1 MGRMAWAVRA
11 LVALTL
17 LAAAAPASP
26 KEPGT
31 AKSPA
36 GTAETT
42 PGKHRKYTLDEVR
55 ILGSAEHP
63 GVLFFLPRARFRL
76 LPYRPEPDWKKR
88 ILLDDKGIAGE

>member
-1 MGRMAWAVRA
+1 MGRMAWTVRA

-17 LAAAAPASP
+17 LAAASPAFP

-31 AKSPA
+31 AKPSA
-36 GTAETT
+36 GTAAAA
-42 PGKHRKYTLDEVR
+42 PGKNPKYTLDEVK

-63 GVLFFLPRARFRL
+63 GVLFFLPRAKFRL

-88 ILLDDKGIAGE
+88 ILLDDKSIAGE